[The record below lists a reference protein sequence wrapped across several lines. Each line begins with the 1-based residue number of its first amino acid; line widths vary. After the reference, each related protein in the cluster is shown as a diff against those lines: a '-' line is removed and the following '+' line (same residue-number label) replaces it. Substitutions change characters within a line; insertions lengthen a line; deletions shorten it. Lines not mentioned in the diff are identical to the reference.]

1 MPTYRMKAP
10 DGVTYKIEGPPDAT
24 EEQVRNEII
33 RQNPKLAAPPST
45 PPAEPEAGRTHDA
58 TVRTEPPAE
67 APAEAPYYKGHTTR
81 LGAGAEMIGD
91 TGASIGKAL
100 GNIPADLASV
110 AGNIYR
116 MRNAPTQIARAAEDP
131 GEVVRTLQ
139 ELGWSGIG
147 HAFWD
152 PIAEKYGGLDK
163 LKKTFEEHPVE
174 LATDL
179 LAVYGGG
186 VGLVKALTGA
196 TRGPLEAIL
205 SRAAPN
211 LSRAFQE
218 GRVGGPSAQAFRT
231 GIGGGQV
238 PQPVPPA
245 MGAPAGMGPSSYV
258 PWGPRG
264 PGAFQAGQA
273 LRRLPGGPGMPSHI
287 GGMAGHAAGQYFGGP
302 VGAYIGRSIG
312 EGAFSRLPRRMLPEM
327 AGRAAYRAG
336 QVSPWPTRAAI
347 TAAASKELKEA
358 KKDYS
363 TADAKVL
370 RAVQKENATADQ
382 MTAARDLMK
391 RKELERAGRSTLTT
405 DPMSGAAMPGPAQQP
420 TQAQTPQTPNPGQSS
435 YGGPT

>member
-312 EGAFSRLPRRMLPEM
+312 EGAFSGLPRRMVPEM

-370 RAVQKENATADQ
+370 RAVQKENATSDQ
-382 MTAARDLMK
+382 LIAARDLMN
-391 RKELERAGRSTLTT
+391 RKELERAGRATLTT

-420 TQAQTPQTPNPGQSS
+420 TQAQTPSPGQSS

>member
-1 MPTYRMKAP
+1 MPLSL
-10 DGVTYKIEGPPDAT
+10 D
-24 EEQVRNEII
+24 QVREKYPEYKE
-33 RQNPKLAAPPST
+33 RSDDELAGALYKKFYSGRMTREEFDAKLGAKKT
-45 PPAEPEAGRTHDA
+45 ER
-58 TVRTEPPAE
+58 VEPPAE
-67 APAEAPYYKGHTTR
+67 GPYYKGHTSISSA
-81 LGAGAEMIGD
+81 AGEMVGD
-91 TGASIGKAL
+91 VVKEGGKAL
-100 GNIPADLASV
+100 GNIPTDLASV

-116 MRNAPTQIARAAEDP
+116 MRNAPTQIAKAAEDP

-196 TRGPLEAIL
+196 TRGPLGAIL
-205 SRAAPN
+205 GRAAPN

-312 EGAFSRLPRRMLPEM
+312 EGAFSRLPRRMVPEM

>member
-1 MPTYRMKAP
+1 MPLSL
-10 DGVTYKIEGPPDAT
+10 D
-24 EEQVRNEII
+24 QVREKYPEYKE
-33 RQNPKLAAPPST
+33 RSDDELAGALYKKFYSGRMTREEFDAKLGAKKT
-45 PPAEPEAGRTHDA
+45 ER
-58 TVRTEPPAE
+58 VEPPAE
-67 APAEAPYYKGHTTR
+67 GPYYKGHTSIS
-81 LGAGAEMIGD
+81 GAAGEMVGDVVKEGA
-91 TGASIGKAL
+91 KAL
-100 GNIPADLASV
+100 GNIPTDLASV

-116 MRNAPTQIARAAEDP
+116 MRNAPTQIAKAAEDP

-147 HAFWD
+147 H
-152 PIAEKYGGLDK
+152 
-163 LKKTFEEHPVE
+163 
-174 LATDL
+174 L

-196 TRGPLEAIL
+196 TRGPLGAIL
-205 SRAAPN
+205 GRAAPN

-245 MGAPAGMGPSSYV
+245 MGAPAGTGPSSYV

-273 LRRLPGGPGMPSHI
+273 LRRLPAGPGGMPSHL
-287 GGMAGHAAGQYFGGP
+287 GGMAGHAAGQSLGGP

-312 EGAFSRLPRRMLPEM
+312 EGAFSGLPRRMLPEM

-370 RAVQKENATADQ
+370 RAVQKENATSDQ
-382 MTAARDLMK
+382 LIAARDLMK
-391 RKELERAGRSTLTT
+391 RKELERAGRATLTT

-420 TQAQTPQTPNPGQSS
+420 TQAQTPSPGQSS

>member
-196 TRGPLEAIL
+196 TRGPLGAIL
-205 SRAAPN
+205 GRAAPN

-245 MGAPAGMGPSSYV
+245 MGAPAGTGPSSYV

-273 LRRLPGGPGMPSHI
+273 LRRLPAGPGGMPSHL
-287 GGMAGHAAGQYFGGP
+287 GGKAGHAAGQSLGGP

-312 EGAFSRLPRRMLPEM
+312 EGAFSGLPRRMLPEM

-370 RAVQKENATADQ
+370 RAVQKENATSDQ
-382 MTAARDLMK
+382 LIAARDLMK
-391 RKELERAGRSTLTT
+391 RKELERAGRATLTT

-420 TQAQTPQTPNPGQSS
+420 TQAQTPSPGQSS